1 MSEVRKDIVTRLRDT
16 EEAAMF
22 ATPIQV
28 EAANEIERLRRLLME
43 CKTYIED
50 LHLGLPIKKIGLL
63 RKLEKEVSDE

>member
-50 LHLGLPIKKIGLL
+50 LHLGLP
-63 RKLEKEVSDE
+63 V